1 MKTSA
6 RWLTAL
12 ALGVALLITAP
23 LVYAGGGDKDRAL
36 AGKHRSEC
44 DDGRSDRDGRHGSGD
59 LDVVGLT
66 SDQTLICF
74 EEDDPDDAEN
84 IGLISGLNGDD
95 RLVGIDYRPATGDLY
110 GLGNNGGVYMV
121 DDRSAQATLTSRLDV
136 ALDGTSFGVDFNPTV
151 DRLRIVSDTGQNLR
165 DNVDAN
171 GDTLTDTTLSYPGP
185 PPMTGTGVTGAA
197 YTNNDADP
205 NTATTLYDIDSML
218 DQTVIQSPANSGLLA
233 ATGKLGVDTGPT
245 VGFDIY
251 SKVRGGTTVDVN
263 GLASLTVGGQSSLYE
278 ITLFNGRADSQG
290 AFSPRHQVIAIAI
303 PLDQR

>member
-23 LVYAGGGDKDRAL
+23 LVYAGGGDKDRGFG
-36 AGKHRSEC
+36 GKHRSEC
-44 DDGRSDRDGRHGSGD
+44 DDARSDRDGRQGRGD

-66 SDQTLICF
+66 SDQKLICF

-110 GLGNNGGVYMV
+110 GLGNNGGVYVV
-121 DDRSAQATLTSRLDV
+121 DDRSAQATLRSRLDV

-185 PPMTGTGVTGAA
+185 PPMTATGVTGAA

-218 DQTVIQSPANSGLLA
+218 DQIVIQSPANSGLLA
-233 ATGKLGVDTGPT
+233 ATGKLGVDTVPT

-251 SKVRGGTTVDVN
+251 SRVRGGTTVDVN
-263 GLASLTVGGQSSLYE
+263 GLASLTVGAQSSLYE
-278 ITLFNGRADSQG
+278 ITLFNGRADSKG